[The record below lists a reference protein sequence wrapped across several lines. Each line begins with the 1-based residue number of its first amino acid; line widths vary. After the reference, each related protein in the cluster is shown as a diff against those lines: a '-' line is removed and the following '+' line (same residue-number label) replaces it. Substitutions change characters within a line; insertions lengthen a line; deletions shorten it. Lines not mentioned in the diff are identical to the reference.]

1 MQLLLQKKVTEVFT
15 LVGLCHKHPHGKTST
30 TIQRHQNGQFWNHV
44 QSYFKVFLGEG
55 TQSYSYIA
63 SIPKQSKP
71 RRHLIIWLRILLKV
85 LYLESIF
92 RSSHI
97 SSSISALAMIVGGY
111 CEDGGWGCI
120 GSQNP
125 FLYSPPIPPP
135 PPPPPPPHQ
144 KNLDFFAPRSL
155 RAENSLRGL

>member
-1 MQLLLQKKVTEVFT
+1 MQLLLQTKVTEVFN
-15 LVGLCHKHPHGKTST
+15 LVGHCHKYPHGKTST

-97 SSSISALAMIVGGY
+97 SSSISALAMIVGVLR
-111 CEDGGWGCI
+111 GWRLGMHRKPKSI
-120 GSQNP
+120 LVFTSHS
-125 FLYSPPIPPP
+125 SPSSSSPE
-135 PPPPPPPHQ
+135 
-144 KNLDFFAPRSL
+144 KSGFFAPRSL
-155 RAENSLRGL
+155 RPENSLRGL